1 MDSALSHTLP
11 PAEPDD
17 EDDWDEDDYDVE
29 TIYVRD

>member
-11 PAEPDD
+11 PTEPDD